1 MSKMERAA
9 RTRQTIL
16 RAAAVVFEENGFH
29 GSRLTAITKQS
40 GLTMGAIYFHFAS
53 KEDLARA
60 VMNEQGDDLELPGGP
75 DGLQRLIDITM
86 YLADQLRVN
95 ELLRAGVR
103 LAVEQRAFGMRDET
117 PYMNWAELFRE
128 QLVAARAAGD
138 VLPEVDEA
146 DLSLLLVSA
155 YSGTQLVSELVNGRA
170 DLPERILVMWRYLLP
185 GIATPQARARLR
197 LGGTEIAGAVG

>member
-9 RTRQTIL
+9 RTRETIVH
-16 RAAAVVFEENGFH
+16 AAAVVFEEHGFH

-53 KEDLARA
+53 KEELARA
-60 VMNEQGDDLELPGGP
+60 VMNEQANDLELPGGV
-75 DGLQRLIDITM
+75 DGLQRLVDITM

-95 ELLRAGVR
+95 ALLRAGVR

-117 PYMNWAELFRE
+117 PYVSWAEQFRE

-138 VLPEVDEA
+138 LLPEVDEA

-155 YSGTQLVSELVNGRA
+155 YSGTQLVSELSSGRE

-185 GIATPQARARLR
+185 GVATPQARARLR
-197 LGGTEIAGAVG
+197 LSTELTDAVG

>member
-1 MSKMERAA
+1 MSKLERAA
-9 RTRQTIL
+9 RTRATIVH
-16 RAAAVVFEENGFH
+16 AAAVVFEEHGFH

-53 KEDLARA
+53 KEELARA
-60 VMNEQGDDLELPGGP
+60 VMNEQADDLELPGGV
-75 DGLQRLIDITM
+75 DGLQHLVDITM

-95 ELLRAGVR
+95 ALLRAGVR
-103 LAVEQRAFGMRDET
+103 LAVEQRAFGIRDET
-117 PYMNWAELFRE
+117 PYMNWAEQFRE

-138 VLPEVDEA
+138 LLPEVDEA
-146 DLSLLLVSA
+146 ELALLLVSA
-155 YSGTQLVSELVNGRA
+155 YSGTQLVSELSSGRE

-197 LGGTEIAGAVG
+197 LGTELTDAVG